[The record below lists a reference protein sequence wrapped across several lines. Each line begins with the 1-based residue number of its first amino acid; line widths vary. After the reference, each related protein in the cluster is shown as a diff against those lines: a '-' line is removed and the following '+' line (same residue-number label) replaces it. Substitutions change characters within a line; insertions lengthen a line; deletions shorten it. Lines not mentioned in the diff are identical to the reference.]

1 MKTKDQPQIH
11 MKPYSFK
18 GKHILI
24 TGASGGLGSAL
35 VKLMAQQD
43 VRLAVTSRS
52 KTALDELI
60 SKLPHQEHAVAITA
74 DLAKPGDPVRL
85 IDEAL
90 SALGHIDVLINNAGV
105 GYFALMAEAS
115 EENIRHL
122 FEVNTLSPL
131 MLIKALLPHMRK
143 RGGGRVVN
151 ILSCAGR
158 VPIPSVGVYGGSKS
172 ALAIMANTMRLELE
186 PSGIDIINIYPG
198 TVATAFEE
206 HAFREEDR
214 PGLCP
219 HDICGQP
226 RFHIAREVLD
236 AAVGPPGEVWLE
248 SAGKWYSVA
257 ALIRPKYVD
266 RRLASLRNRV
276 VEKKSVKQRP
286 WRLLQVE
293 SAIACNLKCVM
304 CPWREMA
311 KKAESRGVMTPVVW
325 SAIRPHLKRIQS
337 VDFTGGGEPLLQP
350 KLAEWIADAS
360 QAGCKTG
367 FLSNGLLLGE
377 KRLKEILVA
386 GIDWICISMDGATAD
401 MYNKIRVGSDFDRVC
416 DNVANIARLRS
427 GKVPKLMI
435 NFVLMDINSN
445 EMEDIVQLAARLGV
459 DQVNFKQCD
468 VIRGQDGQGHGLFAS
483 KETKTIRKLQKTLN
497 KARRLAKKLKIETT
511 AFAFTPHELPVCEQD
526 PRDSIFVRHDGT
538 VAPCINLA
546 LGGPT
551 TFLGEDVNMPSVHYG
566 RLPEDDLLDLWES
579 KKCRFYRG
587 RFQERSEKYE
597 QTVMNKFIGASG
609 GNRSRILEEA
619 RKAMPDPPGGCNVC
633 HYLYDI

>member
-1 MKTKDQPQIH
+1 
-11 MKPYSFK
+11 MKPYSLD
-18 GKHILI
+18 GKRILI

-35 VKLMAQQD
+35 VKLIAQQN

-52 KTALDELI
+52 ETALDELI
-60 SKLPHQEHAVAITA
+60 SKLPHREHAVAITA
-74 DLAKPGDPVRL
+74 DLAQPGEAVRL
-85 IDEAL
+85 VDEAI

-131 MLIKALLPHMRK
+131 MLIKALLPQMLK
-143 RGGGRVVN
+143 RGAGRVVN

-172 ALAIMANTMRLELE
+172 ALAVMANTMRLELE
-186 PSGIDIINIYPG
+186 PNGIDIINVYPG

-219 HDICGQP
+219 HDVCGQP
-226 RFHIAREVLD
+226 RFRIAREVLD

-248 SAGKWYSVA
+248 SAGKWFSTA
-257 ALIRPKYVD
+257 ALIWPKSID
-266 RRLASLRNRV
+266 RRLATLRDRV
-276 VEKKSVKQRP
+276 VENKSLKQRP

-304 CPWREMA
+304 CPWREMS
-311 KKAESRGVMTPVVW
+311 KKAADRGIMTPAVW
-325 SAIRPHLKRIQS
+325 NAIRPHLERVKS

-360 QAGCKTG
+360 RAGCNTG
-367 FLSNGLLLGE
+367 FLSNGLLLSE
-377 KRLKEILVA
+377 KRLKDILAA
-386 GIDWICISMDGATAD
+386 GVDWICISMDGASAE
-401 MYNKIRVGSDFDRVC
+401 MYNKIRVGSDFERVC
-416 DNVANIARLRS
+416 ENVANIARCRS
-427 GKVPKLMI
+427 GRSPKLMI
-435 NFVLMDINSN
+435 NFVIMDINSH
-445 EMEDIVQLAARLGV
+445 EMQGIVQLASRLGV
-459 DQVNFKQCD
+459 DQINFKQCD
-468 VIRGQDGQGHGLFAS
+468 VIRGDQGKGHGLFAS
-483 KETKTIRKLQKTLN
+483 EETKAIRKLQKDLD
-497 KARRLAKKLKIETT
+497 KARRLARKLDIETT
-511 AFAFTPHELPVCEQD
+511 AFAFTPNELPVCEQD
-526 PRDSIFVRHDGT
+526 PRDSMFIRHDGT

-551 TFLGEDVNMPSVHYG
+551 TFLGESVTMPSIHYG
-566 RLPEDDLLDLWES
+566 RLPDDDLLELWET
-579 KKCRFYRG
+579 KKCRFYRS
-587 RFQERSEKYE
+587 RFEERSEKYE

-609 GNRSRILEEA
+609 GNRSKIQEEA
-619 RKAMPDPPGGCNVC
+619 RQAMPDPPGGCNVC